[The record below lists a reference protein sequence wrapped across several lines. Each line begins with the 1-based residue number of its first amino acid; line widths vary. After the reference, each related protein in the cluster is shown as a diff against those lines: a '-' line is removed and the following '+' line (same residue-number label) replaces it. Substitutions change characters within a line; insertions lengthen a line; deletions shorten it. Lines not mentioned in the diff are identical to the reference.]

1 MSLVRT
7 IGRWA
12 FTALIVNTII
22 GSGIFGIP
30 SELNAIVGRASP
42 IAMLLAGLGMGIMMA
57 CFAEVASQ
65 FTEPGGA
72 YLYTRTAFGRFVGMQ
87 VAWFSWLAPMAATA
101 AGANL
106 LAIYLAGFFPATAS
120 GIGRAAV
127 LTVLIG
133 FLASA
138 NYIGI
143 RTGTGLNNVFTVAKL
158 LPLGLLI
165 VLGLVHFAKHPEAIR
180 VGEIASPG
188 IGGWVDALLLLAF
201 AYAGFENVM
210 IPMGEVKNPRRT
222 VPFSLAIGLLLCM
235 TIYALIQFIVVVT
248 IGTGHIDRPLAAT
261 AGVLIGSSGAMF
273 VTIAAMLSSYGNLS
287 AIMLATPRLTYSLAE
302 QHDFPGFFGKIH
314 PRFKTPHVSIVIL
327 SVLTW
332 ILAVSGTFRWAL
344 ALASGAVIIIY
355 ASVCASLIR
364 LRQLHPSVDA
374 LRLPFGYGFAV
385 TGMAVALILLTRL
398 TLKEGFLLILTAGL
412 ATVNWVWARR
422 NFPSPSDSTAV
433 HLTSAPH

>member
-1 MSLVRT
+1 MSLLRT
-7 IGRWA
+7 IGRWS

-72 YLYTRTAFGRFVGMQ
+72 YLYSRTAFGRFVGMQ
-87 VAWFSWLAPMAATA
+87 IGWFSWLAPMAASA

-106 LAIYLAGFFPATAS
+106 LAIYFAGFFPAAATGLARVALMTA
-120 GIGRAAV
+120 
-127 LTVLIG
+127 LIG
-133 FLASA
+133 ILAIA
-138 NYIGI
+138 NYIGV
-143 RTGTGLNNVFTVAKL
+143 RTGTRLSTLFTVAKL
-158 LPLGLLI
+158 LPLALLI
-165 VLGLVHFAKHPEAIR
+165 LLGLIHFARQPQMIR
-180 VGEIASPG
+180 PSDIATPG
-188 IGGWVDALLLLAF
+188 LGGWVDALLLLSF

-210 IPMGEVKNPRRT
+210 LPMGEVKDPRRT

-235 TIYALIQFIVVVT
+235 GTYALIQFIVVVT

-261 AGVLIGSSGAMF
+261 AAVLIGTGGGAL
-273 VTIAAMLSSYGNLS
+273 VTVAAMVSSYGNLS
-287 AIMLATPRLTYSLAE
+287 AVMLATPRLTYSLAE
-302 QHDFPGFFGKIH
+302 NGDFPAIFGRVH
-314 PRFKTPHVSIVIL
+314 SRFQTPHLSIAIF

-364 LRQLHPSVDA
+364 LRRIRPNADA
-374 LRLPFGYGFAV
+374 LRLPFGRIIACVGI
-385 TGMAVALILLTRL
+385 TVAIILLTRL
-398 TLKEGFLLILTAGL
+398 TLREGFLLLITFAIASMNWFWVSRRAAGS
-412 ATVNWVWARR
+412 N
-422 NFPSPSDSTAV
+422 SES
-433 HLTSAPH
+433 